1 MAMVLSGSGGLCEDC
16 GFSFVVEKVPGHGL
30 MVYHTG
36 AQDDQAQ
43 YGPVEKFKVC
53 PYAGKWFS
61 LPVLHGDM
69 SMMGVGHPGEP
80 VAASGLGGERRGG
93 SRSPIN
99 WEETGW
105 GKKIRAAAPPHSEAT
120 VALIISRLVE
130 TVNLRL
136 RGVTLTAVQAD
147 TLSCSLIREIHL
159 VTPPAIHLRCDL
171 PESLAGAS
179 DTAVSRIE
187 DATEKVLARYP
198 AASGGLSKPIAFEPL
213 TVDETQG
220 SDVEDLSWRTK

>member
-61 LPVLHGDM
+61 LPVLHEDM
-69 SMMGVGHPGEP
+69 SMMGVGHPEEP
-80 VAASGLGGERRGG
+80 AAASGLGGERRG
-93 SRSPIN
+93 SLRSPM
-99 WEETGW
+99 GW
-105 GKKIRAAAPPHSEAT
+105 GGVGSHGEKNSGAAPPHSEAT

-136 RGVTLTAVQAD
+136 RGVTLTAAQAD
-147 TLSCSLIREIHL
+147 TLSCSLIREVHL
-159 VTPPAIHLRCDL
+159 VTPPATHLRCDL

-198 AASGGLSKPIAFEPL
+198 AASGGLSKPIAFDSQP
-213 TVDETQG
+213 G
-220 SDVEDLSWRTK
+220 AAPFEDDFPF